1 MPSWTRWATPTP
13 ASRRICSAAVLEQ
26 LRHAVSRGPAGRLW
40 SCAAVPDRDKP
51 RSVYRSNSRRNALCP
66 HFRASKPHGGPRP
79 SSSRRSSRV
88 SDHLAGEVERYAPS
102 RRPRAAGWARQAAQ
116 LFNGQVVLGGLDGLT
131 RGIVTGLEN
140 PAPSQGDLVVGLS
153 LGDVPSIAEHE
164 MTVMGSKLQ
173 TSHKNDLTLS
183 REAAEGEKT
192 QTENIRQSSGMNQL
206 NQLFGFCVY
215 SLRLFCG
222 FT

>member
-1 MPSWTRWATPTP
+1 MARSCSVGSTG
-13 ASRRICSAAVLEQ
+13 SRVVS
-26 LRHAVSRGPAGRLW
+26 SRGWKTLR
-40 SCAAVPDRDKP
+40 
-51 RSVYRSNSRRNALCP
+51 
-66 HFRASKPHGGPRP
+66 
-79 SSSRRSSRV
+79 
-88 SDHLAGEVERYAPS
+88 
-102 RRPRAAGWARQAAQ
+102 
-116 LFNGQVVLGGLDGLT
+116 
-131 RGIVTGLEN
+131 
-140 PAPSQGDLVVGLS
+140 PSQGDLVVGLS

-183 REAAEGEKT
+183 REAAEKEKT